1 MKAKFLSVL
10 LALTMMLSLLPTAV
24 LALDVQS
31 NEKTQAV
38 RTVSLPEGNT
48 GDFTIDSDN
57 AVLDGTDVTY
67 MNGTITVTGNNVTIQ
82 NLTFGDKAKLVVNTK
97 GKFTLNKCTFAP
109 ETASDNNGFVRN
121 PVKLNVGEAV
131 VTNNTFAGVE
141 NGYYNAIEFGI
152 GANENS
158 LSAATISD
166 NKFNSAIKNNY
177 FSFYNMTDNAVINIR
192 DNQLL
197 NSSKASDGVRISNPN
212 NASATFN
219 IINNTFTYSDSG
231 SNYDALILF
240 QDYSNGQNFNFIT
253 LNIEKLSAPQDI
265 TTLYYVYQD
274 GTGVITTNQP
284 KITGDSSIEK
294 FFVAKVGTAMYSSL
308 SDAVAAAADGGT
320 IDLVQDVSERLWIR
334 NNENVTLNL
343 NGYTLSSEY
352 QTANVGHGSLTVNG
366 PGTIKE
372 TSPNLGALLIK
383 GSTNASNTDYSV
395 ATINNVT
402 LEGWAPVFVDQ
413 NNKKA
418 YGVKVNLNGATLNG
432 KPDSSGD
439 LGAGIY
445 VNGSIT
451 DSENAPIINLDST
464 TVTSA
469 GEGMY
474 LAGYATTTVNGGSV
488 VGSQT
493 GIEIRAG
500 VLNINGVTVT
510 GNGTPTTITPNGNGS
525 TAEGAGIAIMQHTTK
540 LPITVNVSDGTISGY
555 TGLLESNPQSNTAAD
570 IEKVTVNVTGG
581 KFAAING
588 GVNSVSSEDNRVSI
602 TGGYFTSDPTTYV
615 PSETHYVDGSDNG
628 DYPYVVKAGEKP
640 TTAPIIVKDDTTV
653 TVPENSGLSADDI
666 TNITANTEVEGVAEA
681 VAPNKAALVSASNVD
696 TTDAT
701 KVEVSV
707 EVKVAVTDA
716 DLNAENPTMTFTA
729 TPKATVT
736 VIKSDGTT
744 ETKENV
750 PVSNDLLKGE
760 ITVTL
765 PLPEGFTPKQIT
777 HKSDGY
783 RTEYYLDHYER
794 GAKHFTIDENNCAVF
809 DITHFSTFVLSG
821 TQTYVA
827 PSRPSSST
835 GSTITVGKTEN
846 GTITVSPA
854 TASKGTNVT
863 ITAKPADG
871 YELGSL
877 TATDAN
883 GSTLALTDLGNGKYS
898 FTMPDGKV
906 EVNGTFV
913 KKSAQTFVDVP
924 ENAYYAPAVN
934 WAVEKGVTEGT
945 SATTFSPD
953 AACTRAQI
961 VTFLYRAAGSPA
973 VKSTVNP
980 FTDVTASDY
989 YYNAVLWAV
998 ENGITTGTSETT
1010 FSPNESCTRAQC
1022 VTFLYRAVGS
1032 AATAKASF
1040 TDVSADAYYAPAVD
1054 WAVEKGVTTGTSATT
1069 FSPDAAC
1076 TRAQIVTFLYRAA
1089 QVK

>member
-1 MKAKFLSVL
+1 MV
-10 LALTMMLSLLPTAV
+10 T
-24 LALDVQS
+24 
-31 NEKTQAV
+31 NEKPDEVPVIVTDEVAV
-38 RTVSLPEGNT
+38 S
-48 GDFTIDSDN
+48 IDESIK
-57 AVLDGTDVTY
+57 GTD
-67 MNGTITVTGNNVTIQ
+67 
-82 NLTFGDKAKLVVNTK
+82 A
-97 GKFTLNKCTFAP
+97 
-109 ETASDNNGFVRN
+109 
-121 PVKLNVGEAV
+121 
-131 VTNNTFAGVE
+131 
-141 NGYYNAIEFGI
+141 NAIE
-152 GANENS
+152 
-158 LSAATISD
+158 
-166 NKFNSAIKNNY
+166 
-177 FSFYNMTDNAVINIR
+177 AVIGRAAVENVSDALTDDAQDKLIA
-192 DNQLL
+192 DAGV
-197 NSSKASDGVRISNPN
+197 KASELDESDTVTIVVNVAVKAVASDLSNTN
-212 NASATFN
+212 NATLTFEADPTAT
-219 IINNTFTYSDSG
+219 
-231 SNYDALILF
+231 
-240 QDYSNGQNFNFIT
+240 
-253 LNIEKLSAPQDI
+253 
-265 TTLYYVYQD
+265 V
-274 GTGVITTNQP
+274 
-284 KITGDSSIEK
+284 
-294 FFVAKVGTAMYSSL
+294 
-308 SDAVAAAADGGT
+308 
-320 IDLVQDVSERLWIR
+320 
-334 NNENVTLNL
+334 
-343 NGYTLSSEY
+343 
-352 QTANVGHGSLTVNG
+352 
-366 PGTIKE
+366 
-372 TSPNLGALLIK
+372 
-383 GSTNASNTDYSV
+383 
-395 ATINNVT
+395 
-402 LEGWAPVFVDQ
+402 
-413 NNKKA
+413 
-418 YGVKVNLNGATLNG
+418 
-432 KPDSSGD
+432 
-439 LGAGIY
+439 Y
-445 VNGSIT
+445 VNG
-451 DSENAPIINLDST
+451 EKK
-464 TVTSA
+464 
-469 GEGMY
+469 GEAQG
-474 LAGYATTTVNGGSV
+474 
-488 VGSQT
+488 
-493 GIEIRAG
+493 
-500 VLNINGVTVT
+500 
-510 GNGTPTTITPNGNGS
+510 
-525 TAEGAGIAIMQHTTK
+525 
-540 LPITVNVSDGTISGY
+540 
-555 TGLLESNPQSNTAAD
+555 
-570 IEKVTVNVTGG
+570 
-581 KFAAING
+581 
-588 GVNSVSSEDNRVSI
+588 
-602 TGGYFTSDPTTYV
+602 
-615 PSETHYVDGSDNG
+615 
-628 DYPYVVKAGEKP
+628 
-640 TTAPIIVKDDTTV
+640 
-653 TVPENSGLSADDI
+653 
-666 TNITANTEVEGVAEA
+666 
-681 VAPNKAALVSASNVD
+681 
-696 TTDAT
+696 
-701 KVEVSV
+701 
-707 EVKVAVTDA
+707 
-716 DLNAENPTMTFTA
+716 
-729 TPKATVT
+729 
-736 VIKSDGTT
+736 
-744 ETKENV
+744 
-750 PVSNDLLKGE
+750 VSNDMLNGS

-765 PLPEGFTPKQIT
+765 PLPEGFTPKQIA

-1069 FSPDAAC
+1069 FSPDDAC

>member
-10 LALTMMLSLLPTAV
+10 LALTMVLSLLPTDV
-24 LALDVQS
+24 LA
-31 NEKTQAV
+31 
-38 RTVSLPEGNT
+38 
-48 GDFTIDSDN
+48 
-57 AVLDGTDVTY
+57 
-67 MNGTITVTGNNVTIQ
+67 
-82 NLTFGDKAKLVVNTK
+82 
-97 GKFTLNKCTFAP
+97 
-109 ETASDNNGFVRN
+109 
-121 PVKLNVGEAV
+121 
-131 VTNNTFAGVE
+131 
-141 NGYYNAIEFGI
+141 
-152 GANENS
+152 
-158 LSAATISD
+158 
-166 NKFNSAIKNNY
+166 
-177 FSFYNMTDNAVINIR
+177 
-192 DNQLL
+192 
-197 NSSKASDGVRISNPN
+197 
-212 NASATFN
+212 
-219 IINNTFTYSDSG
+219 
-231 SNYDALILF
+231 
-240 QDYSNGQNFNFIT
+240 
-253 LNIEKLSAPQDI
+253 
-265 TTLYYVYQD
+265 
-274 GTGVITTNQP
+274 
-284 KITGDSSIEK
+284 
-294 FFVAKVGTAMYSSL
+294 
-308 SDAVAAAADGGT
+308 
-320 IDLVQDVSERLWIR
+320 
-334 NNENVTLNL
+334 
-343 NGYTLSSEY
+343 
-352 QTANVGHGSLTVNG
+352 
-366 PGTIKE
+366 
-372 TSPNLGALLIK
+372 
-383 GSTNASNTDYSV
+383 
-395 ATINNVT
+395 
-402 LEGWAPVFVDQ
+402 
-413 NNKKA
+413 
-418 YGVKVNLNGATLNG
+418 
-432 KPDSSGD
+432 
-439 LGAGIY
+439 
-445 VNGSIT
+445 
-451 DSENAPIINLDST
+451 
-464 TVTSA
+464 SA
-469 GEGMY
+469 GEGCTDENCTHVAAIGDMHY
-474 LAGYATTTVNGGSV
+474 DSLQDAIDAAQNGATVKLLNNIDLGLTVSVGKKIILDMNGKKISNTTDLWDKPDAKANNWSLISVRKNGDLTIIGDGTLDAKENDCYAIDLQDETSKCTIENGTFIGNVHAVYVERGELIVNGGSY
-488 VGSQT
+488 SIQQKYPDSNLAD
-493 GIEIRAG
+493 EF
-500 VLNINGVTVT
+500 VLNCYDPSRRE
-510 GNGTPTTITPNGNGS
+510 GTATITVSGGS
-525 TAEGAGIAIMQHTTK
+525 FVSFNPADCKAEGAGTNFCAKGYTSIKDESANTYTVVSGKNSAVANAGANYNSLANAITSVKKDAKGTVTLLTDTTEDVVIPAGKDITLDLNGKTLTNADDHTIINNGT
-540 LPITVNVSDGTISGY
+540 LTITGDGTVDNTSNGKAALYNNAGAKATLNSGTFDRSYEAGAAYNDNGGNSFY
-555 TGLLESNPQSNTAAD
+555 TLKNFGTMIINAG
-570 IEKVTVNVTGG
+570 VTVQQDGTNHGG
-581 KFAAING
+581 TLGRYSSLIANGWQDANKANAGKNGEPKVPEDGAILTING
-588 GVNSVSSEDNRVSI
+588 GSFIGGLNTIKNDDCATLTINDGTFTNYTQAAFMNHHIATVNNGKFIADSLYAIYNCGCDATNDIGKLTIKDGTFTGELYVCGDYSTVTIEGGYFNGNVQKVDAGSLSI
-602 TGGYFTSDPTTYV
+602 TGGYFTVDPSAYVDDNHYVVESDETGYTYMVTNEKPDEVPVIVTDEVAVSIDESIKGTDANAIEAVIGRAAVENVAKALTDDAQDKLIADAGVKASELDESDTVTIVVNVAVKAVASDLSNTNNATLTFEADPTATVYV
-615 PSETHYVDGSDNG
+615 N
-628 DYPYVVKAGEKP
+628 GEK
-640 TTAPIIVKDDTTV
+640 K
-653 TVPENSGLSADDI
+653 G
-666 TNITANTEVEGVAEA
+666 EA
-681 VAPNKAALVSASNVD
+681 Q
-696 TTDAT
+696 
-701 KVEVSV
+701 
-707 EVKVAVTDA
+707 
-716 DLNAENPTMTFTA
+716 
-729 TPKATVT
+729 
-736 VIKSDGTT
+736 G
-744 ETKENV
+744 
-750 PVSNDLLKGE
+750 VSNDMLNGS

-794 GAKHFTIDENNCAVF
+794 GAKQFDIKVVDGVNCAVF

-863 ITAKPADG
+863 ITARPADG

-924 ENAYYAPAVN
+924 ENAYYAPAVA

>member
-10 LALTMMLSLLPTAV
+10 LALTMVLSLLPTAA
-24 LALDVQS
+24 LAED
-31 NEKTQAV
+31 K
-38 RTVSLPEGNT
+38 TVSTEEELKQAIESVSDGDTITVSGTIEVNAPLVVKNT
-48 GDFTIDSDN
+48 VTLTGGSIVASDTFSSTSGDFTKYNLISLQTPEKTLTLKDIILDAKGKTLVVYCN
-57 AVLDGTDVTY
+57 AGKVVVDGA
-67 MNGTITVTGNNVTIQ
+67 TITGGKTSSYVAGVYMTSASQFEMNSGSITGNEV
-82 NLTFGDKAKLVVNTK
+82 GDSFKNNHYTQY
-97 GKFTLNKCTFAP
+97 
-109 ETASDNNGFVRN
+109 ASD
-121 PVKLNVGEAV
+121 LW
-131 VTNNTFAGVE
+131 
-141 NGYYNAIEFGI
+141 I
-152 GANENS
+152 GANANGALTSINGGKIGNIFVNS
-158 LSAATISD
+158 NEWSEKNPGSFTMSGGSVD
-166 NKFNSAIKNNY
+166 NIYVAYDKGHGA
-177 FSFYNMTDNAVINIR
+177 
-192 DNQLL
+192 
-197 NSSKASDGVRISNPN
+197 
-212 NASATFN
+212 
-219 IINNTFTYSDSG
+219 TFTYS
-231 SNYDALILF
+231 N
-240 QDYSNGQNFNFIT
+240 
-253 LNIEKLSAPQDI
+253 
-265 TTLYYVYQD
+265 
-274 GTGVITTNQP
+274 
-284 KITGDSSIEK
+284 
-294 FFVAKVGTAMYSSL
+294 
-308 SDAVAAAADGGT
+308 GT
-320 IDLVQDVSERLWIR
+320 IDHLYLSTINGNGNCIEVTPVAGTSYKGGVP
-334 NNENVTLNL
+334 ENPVAQVGSSYYDTVESAIAANKTGTVVLLNDTIESVTIPAGANLTLDL
-343 NGYTLSSEY
+343 NGHKIVDSATAQDETVAEASRKHTITNKGTLTILDSVGGGIVD
-352 QTANVGHGSLTVNG
+352 NVSHGRAAIYNA
-366 PGTIKE
+366 GTITE
-372 TSPNLGALLIK
+372 IK
-383 GSTNASNTDYSV
+383 SGKFTRSVDASIDASSANGNSWYVVYNDTNA
-395 ATINNVT
+395 TISKISGGEFLAV
-402 LEGWAPVFVDQ
+402 
-413 NNKKA
+413 
-418 YGVKVNLNGATLNG
+418 G
-432 KPDSSGD
+432 KFSSLFCNSGLIGEISSGTFTQD
-439 LGAGIY
+439 GFIAFKNEGTIDKISGGTFSSADESCIQ
-445 VNGSIT
+445 NWGSIGEIT
-451 DSENAPIINLDST
+451 DGTITAGRLGIWNFSSDKY
-464 TVTSA
+464 TSA
-469 GEGMY
+469 GTIGKIS
-474 LAGYATTTVNGGSV
+474 GG
-488 VGSQT
+488 
-493 GIEIRAG
+493 
-500 VLNINGVTVT
+500 NIS
-510 GNGTPTTITPNGNGS
+510 GS
-525 TAEGAGIAIMQHTTK
+525 TAAIRLNDYDTSYLTPSKPSTTNK
-540 LPITVNVSDGTISGY
+540 ASASITGGNISGA
-555 TGLLESNPQSNTAAD
+555 LQVNTN
-570 IEKVTVNVTGG
+570 TTLT
-581 KFAAING
+581 
-588 GVNSVSSEDNRVSI
+588 I
-602 TGGYFTSDPTTYV
+602 TGGYFTVDPSAYVDDNHYVVESDETGYTYMVTNEKPDEVPVIVTDEVAVSIDESIKGTDANAIEAVIGRAAVENVSDALTDDAQDKLIADAGVKASELDESDTVTIVVNVAVKAVASDLSNTNNATLTFEADPTATVYV
-615 PSETHYVDGSDNG
+615 N
-628 DYPYVVKAGEKP
+628 GEK
-640 TTAPIIVKDDTTV
+640 K
-653 TVPENSGLSADDI
+653 G
-666 TNITANTEVEGVAEA
+666 EA
-681 VAPNKAALVSASNVD
+681 Q
-696 TTDAT
+696 
-701 KVEVSV
+701 
-707 EVKVAVTDA
+707 
-716 DLNAENPTMTFTA
+716 
-729 TPKATVT
+729 
-736 VIKSDGTT
+736 G
-744 ETKENV
+744 
-750 PVSNDLLKGE
+750 VSNDMLNGS

-765 PLPEGFTPKQIT
+765 PLPEGFTPKQIA

-1069 FSPDAAC
+1069 FSPDDAC

>member
-10 LALTMMLSLLPTAV
+10 LALTMVLSLLPTAV

-177 FSFYNMTDNAVINIR
+177 FSFYRMVEGAVVNIEN
-192 DNQLL
+192 NQLL
-197 NSSKASDGVRISNPN
+197 NSSKASDGIRISNPN
-212 NASATFN
+212 NVSATFN

-231 SNYDALILF
+231 ADYDALILF
-240 QDYSNGQNFNFIT
+240 QDYSKGSQDFSSIT
-253 LNIEKLSAPQDI
+253 LNIEELSAPQDI

-274 GTGVITTNQP
+274 GKGVISTNQP

-308 SDAVAAAADGGT
+308 SDAVAAVAAADAGDTVTLLKDTTEAVVIPAGKEITLDLNGKTLTNAGGDTITNHGNLTVIGAGTVDNITHTKAALINDGTAVLNGGT
-320 IDLVQDVSERLWIR
+320 FTRSKEAGENSDNSGGNSYYTILNDKGGDLTINAGVKVVNSGHFSSMIR
-334 NNENVTLNL
+334 N
-343 NGYTLSSEY
+343 G
-352 QTANVGHGSLTVNG
+352 
-366 PGTIKE
+366 GTTGT
-372 TSPNLGALLIK
+372 TSALLI
-383 GSTNASNTDYSV
+383 
-395 ATINNVT
+395 
-402 LEGWAPVFVDQ
+402 
-413 NNKKA
+413 
-418 YGVKVNLNGATLNG
+418 
-432 KPDSSGD
+432 
-439 LGAGIY
+439 
-445 VNGSIT
+445 
-451 DSENAPIINLDST
+451 
-464 TVTSA
+464 
-469 GEGMY
+469 
-474 LAGYATTTVNGGSV
+474 NGGSFS
-488 VGSQT
+488 G
-493 GIEIRAG
+493 GINTIKNDEGGTLTIKGGDFSNVTQHVIMNWNIANIYDG
-500 VLNINGVTVT
+500 TFEANSIATAVLFSSSWNGVGGTLNFYGGKVKTTGDSQEAICDHYDANNKGTVT
-510 GNGTPTTITPNGNGS
+510 
-525 TAEGAGIAIMQHTTK
+525 
-540 LPITVNVSDGTISGY
+540 VS
-555 TGLLESNPQSNTAAD
+555 
-570 IEKVTVNVTGG
+570 
-581 KFAAING
+581 
-588 GVNSVSSEDNRVSI
+588 
-602 TGGYFTSDPTTYV
+602 GGYFTVDPTTYV
-615 PSETHYVDGSDNG
+615 ADGFHTVASNEDG
-628 DYPYVVKAGEKP
+628 YTYMVVKG
-640 TTAPIIVKDDTTV
+640 TSDDTTV
-653 TVPENSGLSADDI
+653 IVTDKVAADVENDVKDK
-666 TNITANTEVEGVAEA
+666 EA
-681 VAPNKAALVSASNVD
+681 VEAVIGKAAVQNAAKALTDDAQDKLIADAGVKASELD
-696 TTDAT
+696 ESD
-701 KVEVSV
+701 
-707 EVKVAVTDA
+707 
-716 DLNAENPTMTFTA
+716 
-729 TPKATVT
+729 TVT
-736 VIKSDGTT
+736 IVVNVAIKAVASDLSNTNNATLTFEADPTAIVYVNG
-744 ETKENV
+744 EKKGEAQD
-750 PVSNDLLKGE
+750 VSNDMLNGS

-765 PLPEGFTPKQIT
+765 PLPEGFTPKQIA

-1040 TDVSADAYYAPAVD
+1040 TDVSADAYYAPAVA
-1054 WAVEKGVTTGTSATT
+1054 WAVEKGVTEGTSATT